1 MCLVDR
7 GVLHQLHEH
16 RTLGGGRGA
25 SSQEEQEPRRV
36 DGEDSQGSEAPP
48 RSQPCPDHDETAT
61 PMAAL
66 LNWTATQDYA
76 PLHSVAKDEVD
87 RVNKVL
93 AALRKPSLRDQLSP
107 VKTMLHSGTSS
118 LQMEREVGTCVL
130 SFSLLPHCPLN
141 ELTTLMCFTLETR
154 GREGVQAH

>member
-36 DGEDSQGSEAPP
+36 DAEDSQGSDAPP
-48 RSQPCPDHDETAT
+48 RSQPCPDHNEKAT
-61 PMAAL
+61 LVAAL
-66 LNWTATQDYA
+66 LNWTVTQDYA
-76 PLHSVAKDEVD
+76 PLLGVAKDEVD

-118 LQMEREVGTCVL
+118 LLME
-130 SFSLLPHCPLN
+130 
-141 ELTTLMCFTLETR
+141 
-154 GREGVQAH
+154 